1 MGLIIAVVV
10 VVLIVLYTIAT
21 YNGLV
26 KSRNKCR
33 GHGHRLMFN

>member
-10 VVLIVLYTIAT
+10 VVVIVLYTIAT

-26 KSRNKCR
+26 KSKNKC
-33 GHGHRLMFN
+33 LAAWAQIDV